1 MRRTISRL
9 TRTLVIA
16 LAPLALGALAPAA
29 PVSAQDTTRR
39 LPPPDTAVTQPGE
52 LLLDFLARLEA
63 KGIRARDE
71 RCTQARLVNTTFTC
85 RASFQ
90 PTLDFQF
97 GLRTSGS
104 VIDRLRLNVDYDS
117 QREFDGS
124 NNISIVYQGKASERL
139 QRVEVG
145 TVSFLLPPSRFLT
158 AAIPSGNYGVQATAQ
173 FGSMQLAAI
182 AAQQK
187 GIVVRDQVFSIGR
200 RVSQTIEQELEDFQI
215 EPRRFFWVID
225 PVTLGPVYP
234 NVDILNSR
242 ELERLAKG
250 LGETQRPSR
259 IFIYRVLLGGQPPNP
274 NAPRFQ
280 LLDDP
285 TAPAGLVYELLREH
299 VDYYVDP
306 SLLWFALVR
315 PLNPANERLVVAY
328 TLRIGAR
335 DTVIAAVGGTPDL
348 EFTPGRQQLAHLVW
362 DPRLTPTDPAF
373 RREIRS
379 VYRLGGS
386 DLARET
392 LTLSIVTGT
401 SRDQERPP
409 SGQPATYL
417 QLYGLAQANNAAR
430 FDAENRVWP
439 RRHDPDL
446 SAGVSDTSEAAR
458 IIRDRFVIF
467 PSLEPF
473 SRRGL
478 ARDPTVPAND
488 SIYRTPNEY
497 LYSPQHPQ
505 SFYRLRVRYDV
516 DGTAGQGVLAL
527 TSVQLRPGS
536 ERLVLDGRPLVRD
549 IDYSIDYELGRVQ
562 LRGLAADVTRERQLV
577 VRYEENPL
585 FASVPTSIYGLAAQW
600 SIPAGSITLSALS
613 QSQRTTFTRP
623 PLGFE
628 PAANAVAGIHAAL
641 GWSAAPLSR
650 ALARW
655 LPRADSGVPSR
666 VELTGEFAVSQP
678 RSRASQQAFLES
690 FEGDGGITIPLSDA
704 QWYYASQPALGSR
717 LAARFGL
724 AVFDT
729 TRAATLAWQ
738 SNGTDR
744 AGRAVTFA
752 LPEIDPQVTLVGSGF
767 ASPEPILWLTL
778 FPRTVGG
785 LYDLT
790 SRSHRWLTPA
800 PAAPSARPW
809 RSIRIPLGFGAA
821 GGAGAGIDLTRA
833 EQIEF
838 WTVIDTAATRR
849 ARNPVLVLDF
859 GDVSE
864 NSLVFAPDTL
874 TIASARD
881 SSFTGRRVAGFDRLD
896 TERDPFSRAF
906 DASRDDRGLPGDRL
920 ERVTLIERGNAS
932 VLSGLK
938 TCSRLAGAV
947 RPLGDSRGDCTA
959 DNGRLDEEDLDHDGV
974 INFASPRRADERI
987 RRYIIDLA
995 SPASVTR
1002 TGKCGVAVDDI
1013 NAALPANATRC
1024 WVFVRVPFRAS
1035 ADSLNGGPLL
1045 RKVRTLRLTM
1055 ISGTATAPGE
1065 FTLLPISRLRVAGG
1079 AWLKRADRPLSGM
1092 AGEQPTPSGFVIVSS
1107 IGTQDRDTTRSIF
1120 YEPPPGVSDEP
1131 ENVGPVIGPSRV
1143 QVNERSLRLLA
1154 GGLARYAR
1162 AEAYVRFPE
1171 GQRSVMTYRELRLW
1185 ARGRGR
1191 GWGTGGG
1198 AQTSDL
1204 QFFVKLGRDANNFY
1218 MYRTPISAG
1227 PTRAAWEPEI
1237 RVRFERFYRLRS
1249 QLQQALLAG
1258 GPALGG
1264 CSPLDSAL
1272 IVASGLPI
1280 AARIDR
1286 HARCDGGY
1294 VVYTIDPAVT
1304 PPNLAAVQELAVG
1317 MLRVDSLKGA
1327 DPPLASDTLE
1337 VWVDDMRLADVERGT
1352 GFAGALGVVLSA
1364 GDVATLRV
1372 NATKRDPNFRQLNEA
1387 PSFLTSNDVEL
1398 AATIRLDK
1406 LLPNAFGWSLPLTVS
1421 YTSATIDPEFLTRSD
1436 LRGSAVQGLRT
1447 PKTARTTYAL
1457 RVQREVPLTSA
1468 WYAPIVNGLAVQG
1481 TYRHGGH
1488 RTEFLDGRAH
1498 ASDLGFDYSFL
1509 PSDTAQ
1515 WFAPNGIRLASTWA
1529 RDDDRR
1535 RTFLDPTDEV
1545 TVPGMA
1551 GPVIAAN
1558 NIWRS
1563 SGSFEVRPAT
1573 FVTARV
1579 ELASTRDLRDYGDS
1593 TALARAVSAARGS
1606 FVGVAGMERERT
1618 VRTSVLVTPA
1628 PFGGGW
1634 LRPRAEAVSTYDMRR
1649 DPHNEALSGSGVL
1662 PRRLGNTNTLLGVAV
1677 LDPQPFAESHPGGLM
1692 ARVAKL
1698 VRPVEL
1704 SVSRSLVT
1712 AFDASPFAPGTAY
1725 QFGVGS
1731 LASLRDVRGL
1741 PAASAGAS
1749 LQYALAH
1756 TLEFPLGFSLTNRV
1770 QRSDSRNYFSRE
1782 IGASDV
1788 TLVDGLQLAIPDVAV
1803 RWSASPTAFWGLF
1816 TNLSANA
1823 RAAHT
1828 RQSYVSPRLIAGD
1841 SFAGGD
1847 ERRAI
1852 RIRSYP
1858 LGVSALTAR
1867 GAFSLQA
1874 TMATTLR
1881 SDTLPGAVT
1890 RARARDVSVELG
1902 KPFGLPAS
1910 WRARSPLRARVSF
1923 QETLARS
1930 VVSNVAVAA
1939 QRSRLTDNG
1948 RRVIGLSADADVS
1961 TDMTFGLQ
1969 ASRLV
1974 SFDRNFNRRF
1984 TQTVLSAVLELKFFG
1999 GALR

>member
-1 MRRTISRL
+1 M
-9 TRTLVIA
+9 VIA
-16 LAPLALGALAPAA
+16 VAQLALAVLAPARWG
-29 PVSAQDTTRR
+29 SAQDTTRKT
-39 LPPPDTAVTQPGE
+39 PPAQPDTAGRQPGE

-63 KGIRARDE
+63 KGIRAKDE

-85 RASFQ
+85 RATFQ

-104 VIDRLRLNVDYDS
+104 VVDRLRLNVDYDS

-139 QRVEVG
+139 RRVEVG
-145 TVSFLLPPSRFLT
+145 TVSFVLPPSRFLT
-158 AAIPSGNYGVQATAQ
+158 AAIPSGNYGIQATAQ

-187 GIVVRDQVFSIGR
+187 GIVVRDQVFTIGR

-225 PVTLGPVYP
+225 PATLGPSYP
-234 NVDILNSR
+234 NIDILNTR
-242 ELERLAKG
+242 ELERLANS
-250 LGETQRPSR
+250 LGATVRPSR
-259 IFIYRVLLGGQPPNP
+259 VFLYRVLLGGQPPNP
-274 NAPRFQ
+274 NGPRFQ
-280 LLDDP
+280 LLDDLSS
-285 TAPAGLVYELLREH
+285 PAGLVYELLREH

-328 TLRIGAR
+328 TLRVGGR
-335 DTVIAAVGGTPDL
+335 DTVIASVGGTPDL
-348 EFTPGRQQLAHLVW
+348 EYTPGRQQLAHLVW
-362 DPRLTPTDPAF
+362 DPRLTPSDAAF

-439 RRHDPDL
+439 RPHDPDQ

-458 IIRDRFVIF
+458 LIRDRFVIF

-478 ARDPTVPAND
+478 ARDPSVPAND
-488 SIYRTPNEY
+488 SVYRTPNEY

-505 SFYRLRVRYDV
+505 SFYRMRVRYDV
-516 DGTAGQGVLAL
+516 HGTMGDGVLAL

-536 ERLVLDGRPLVRD
+536 ERLVLDGRPLVRE
-549 IDYSIDYELGRVQ
+549 IDYTIDYELGRVQ
-562 LRGLAADVTRERQLV
+562 LLGLAADQTRERQLV

-585 FASVPTSIYGLAAQW
+585 FASVPTSIYGVAAQW
-600 SIPAGSITLSALS
+600 TVPAGSVTLSALS

-655 LPRADSGVPSR
+655 LPRADSTTPSR
-666 VELTGEFAVSQP
+666 VELVGEFAVSQP

-717 LAARFGL
+717 LAARYGA

-729 TRAATLAWQ
+729 TRASTLAWQ

-752 LPEIDPQVTLVGSGF
+752 LPEIDPQVALVGSGF
-767 ASPEPILWLTL
+767 AGPEAILWLTL
-778 FPRTVGG
+778 FPRSVGG

-790 SRSHRWLTPA
+790 SRSHRWLTSASALP
-800 PAAPSARPW
+800 ARPW
-809 RSIRIPLGFGAA
+809 RAIRIPLGFGAA

-838 WTVIDTAATRR
+838 WTVVDTAATRR
-849 ARNPVLVLDF
+849 ARNPVLVFDF

-881 SSFTGRRVAGFDRLD
+881 SAFTGRKLAGFDRLD
-896 TERDPFSRAF
+896 SERDPFSRAF

-920 ERVTLIERGNAS
+920 EQLTLIEAGSARIVN
-932 VLSGLK
+932 GLK

-974 INFASPRRADERI
+974 LNLPSARRADERI
-987 RRYIIDLA
+987 RRFIVDLA
-995 SPASVTR
+995 SPGAVTR
-1002 TGKCGVAVDDI
+1002 IGRCGIAVDDI
-1013 NAALPANATRC
+1013 NGALPASATRC
-1024 WVFVRVPFRAS
+1024 WVFVRVPFRAGD
-1035 ADSLNGGPLL
+1035 DSLNGGPLL

-1055 ISGTATAPGE
+1055 IAGGATPPGD

-1079 AWLKRADRPLSGM
+1079 AWLKRAERPLSGM
-1092 AGEQPTPSGFVIVSS
+1092 AGEQPTTSGFVIVSS
-1107 IGTQDRDTTRSIF
+1107 IGTQDRDTARSIF

-1131 ENVGPVIGPSRV
+1131 ETVGPVIGPSRV
-1143 QVNERSLRLLA
+1143 QVNEHSLRLLA
-1154 GGLARYAR
+1154 GGLSRYAR

-1191 GWGTGGG
+1191 GWGQSAGT
-1198 AQTSDL
+1198 QQSDL

-1227 PTRAAWEPEI
+1227 STRTAWEPEI
-1237 RVRFERFYRLRS
+1237 RVRFDRFYRLRAE
-1249 QLQQALLAG
+1249 LQQSLSSG

-1264 CSPLDSAL
+1264 CTAVDSAL
-1272 IVASGLPI
+1272 VVASGLPI

-1327 DPPLASDTLE
+1327 DPPLPGDTLE

-1352 GFAGALGVVLSA
+1352 GFAGALGVVVSA

-1372 NATKRDPNFRQLNEA
+1372 NATKRDPAFRQLSEA
-1387 PSFLTSNDVEL
+1387 PSFLTSNDVDV

-1406 LLPNAFGWSLPLTVS
+1406 LLPNAFGWSLPLSVN
-1421 YTSATIDPEFLTRSD
+1421 YASATIDPEFLTRSD

-1447 PKTARTTYAL
+1447 PKTALTTYAL
-1457 RVQREVPLTSA
+1457 RIQREVPLTSA
-1468 WYAPIVNGLAVQG
+1468 WYAPILNGLALQG
-1481 TYRHGGH
+1481 TYRHAGH
-1488 RTEFLDGRAH
+1488 RTEFLDGRSH
-1498 ASDLGFDYSFL
+1498 TSDVGIDYTFL

-1515 WFAPNGIRLASTWA
+1515 WFAPNGVRLASTWL

-1535 RTFLDPTDEV
+1535 RTFLDPSDAV
-1545 TVPGMA
+1545 SAPGS
-1551 GPVIAAN
+1551 GSPVIAEN
-1558 NIWRS
+1558 NTWRT
-1563 SGSFEVRPAT
+1563 SGSFEMRPLT
-1573 FVTARV
+1573 YVTARV

-1593 TALARAVSAARGS
+1593 TALARAVRAARHS
-1606 FVGVAGMERERT
+1606 FVGIEGMERERT
-1618 VRTSVLVTPA
+1618 VRTSVLIAPA
-1628 PFGGGW
+1628 PLGGGW
-1634 LRPRAEAVSTYDMRR
+1634 LRPRAEAIATYDMRR
-1649 DPHNEALSGSGVL
+1649 DPHNEALLGTGVL
-1662 PRRLGNTNTLLGVAV
+1662 PRRLGNTNTLLGTAV
-1677 LDPQPFAESHPGGLM
+1677 LDPLRLAESNPGGLL
-1692 ARVAKL
+1692 ARLAKV

-1712 AFDASPFAPGTAY
+1712 AFDASPYAPGTLY

-1731 LASLRDVRGL
+1731 LASLRDVRGV

-1749 LQYALAH
+1749 LQYTLSH
-1756 TLEFPLGFSLTNRV
+1756 TLEFPLGFSLTNRA
-1770 QRSDSRNYFSRE
+1770 QRTDSRNYFSRE
-1782 IGASDV
+1782 IGIADV
-1788 TLVDGLQLAIPDVAV
+1788 TLVNGLQLSIPDFAL
-1803 RWSASPTAFWGLF
+1803 RWSASPSALWGAF

-1823 RAAHT
+1823 RVAHT
-1828 RQSYVSPRLIAGD
+1828 RQTYVSPRLFAGD
-1841 SFAGGD
+1841 SFAGD
-1847 ERRAI
+1847 ERRAL
-1852 RIRSYP
+1852 RVRSYP

-1867 GAFSLQA
+1867 GAWSLQA
-1874 TMATTLR
+1874 TMATTFR
-1881 SDTLPGAVT
+1881 TDSLPGAVT

-1910 WRARSPLRARVSF
+1910 WGARSPLRTRVSF

-1930 VVSNVAVAA
+1930 VVSNVAVAT

-1948 RRVIGLSADADVS
+1948 RRVIGLAADADVS

>member
-1 MRRTISRL
+1 M
-9 TRTLVIA
+9 
-16 LAPLALGALAPAA
+16 
-29 PVSAQDTTRR
+29 
-39 LPPPDTAVTQPGE
+39 
-52 LLLDFLARLEA
+52 
-63 KGIRARDE
+63 
-71 RCTQARLVNTTFTC
+71 
-85 RASFQ
+85 
-90 PTLDFQF
+90 
-97 GLRTSGS
+97 
-104 VIDRLRLNVDYDS
+104 DRLRLNVDYDS

-124 NNISIVYQGKASERL
+124 NNIAIVYEGKETEKL
-139 QRVEVG
+139 KRVEIG
-145 TVSFLLPPSRFLT
+145 TVSFQLPPSRFLT
-158 AAIPSGNYGVQATAQ
+158 AAIPSGNYGIQATAQ
-173 FGSMQLAAI
+173 FGAMQLSAI

-187 GIVVRDQVFSIGR
+187 GIVVRDQVFTIGR
-200 RVSQTIEQELEDFQI
+200 RVSQTIEQELEDYQI

-225 PVTLGPVYP
+225 PAELAGRVGGAGGAGGAAYP
-234 NVDILNSR
+234 NIDILDTR
-242 ELERLAKG
+242 ELERLG
-250 LGETQRPSR
+250 GNLGASRRPSR
-259 IFIYRVLLGGQPPNP
+259 IFLYRVLLGGQPPNP
-274 NAPRFQ
+274 NGPRFQ

-328 TLRIGAR
+328 TLRIGGR
-335 DTVIAAVGGTPDL
+335 DTVIASVGGTPDL
-348 EFTPGRQQLAHLVW
+348 EFIAGKQQLAHLVW
-362 DPRLTPTDPAF
+362 DPRLTPDDPAF
-373 RREIRS
+373 RKEIRS

-386 DLARET
+386 DLRRET
-392 LTLSIVTGT
+392 LALSIVTGA

-409 SGQPATYL
+409 SGRPSTYL
-417 QLYGLAQANNAAR
+417 QLYGLSQANNAGS
-430 FDAENRVWP
+430 FDAGNRVWP
-439 RRHDPDL
+439 RPHDPDVT
-446 SAGVSDTSEAAR
+446 AGVADTSEAAR
-458 IIRDRFVIF
+458 LIRDRFVVF

-478 ARDPTVPAND
+478 ARDPSVPAND

-505 SFYRLRVRYDV
+505 SFYRLRVRYEV
-516 DGTAGQGVLAL
+516 DGTAGAGVLAL

-536 ERLVLDGRPLVRD
+536 ERLVLDGRPLKREV
-549 IDYSIDYELGRVQ
+549 DYTIDYELGRVQ

-600 SIPAGSITLSALS
+600 TMPAGTVTLSALS

-628 PAANAVAGIHAAL
+628 PASNAVAGIHAAFA
-641 GWSAAPLSR
+641 WSAAPLSR

-655 LPRADSGVPSR
+655 LPRADSATPSR

-690 FEGDGGITIPLSDA
+690 FEGDGGITLPLADA

-717 LAARFGL
+717 LAARYGL
-724 AVFDT
+724 GVLDT
-729 TRAATLAWQ
+729 AQATTLAWQ

-744 AGRAVTFA
+744 SGRAVTFS
-752 LPEIDPQVTLVGSGF
+752 LPDIDPQVALVGSGF
-767 ASPEPILWLTL
+767 AGPEPILWLTL

-800 PAAPSARPW
+800 GTSPARRW

-838 WTVIDTAATRR
+838 WTLIDTASARR
-849 ARNPVLVLDF
+849 ARNPVLVFDF

-874 TIASARD
+874 TITAARD
-881 SSFTGRRVAGFDRLD
+881 SSFTGRRLAGFDRLD

-920 ERVTLIERGNAS
+920 EHVTLIEGGSARIVA
-932 VLSGLK
+932 GLK

-974 INFASPRRADERI
+974 LNFPSLRRADERI
-987 RRYIIDLA
+987 RRYIVDLA
-995 SPASVTR
+995 SPATVTR
-1002 TGKCGVAVDDI
+1002 TGKCGIAVDDI
-1013 NAALPANATRC
+1013 NGALQGNATRC
-1024 WVFVRVPFRAS
+1024 WVFVRVPFRAVD
-1035 ADSLNGGPLL
+1035 DSLNGGPLL

-1055 ISGTATAPGE
+1055 VSGAAAADE
-1065 FTLLPISRLRVAGG
+1065 FTLLPLSRLRIAGG
-1079 AWLKRADRPLSGM
+1079 AWLKRGDRPLTGI
-1092 AGEQPTPSGFVIVSS
+1092 AGEQPAASGFVIVSS
-1107 IGTQDRDTTRSIF
+1107 IGTQDRDTLRNVF
-1120 YEPPPGVSDEP
+1120 YEPPPGVTDEP
-1131 ENVGPVIGPSRV
+1131 ENVGPVIGPSQV

-1154 GGLARYAR
+1154 GGLSRYAR

-1191 GWGTGGG
+1191 GWGTGAGS
-1198 AQTSDL
+1198 QLSDM

-1218 MYRTPISAG
+1218 MYRTPVGAG
-1227 PTRAAWEPEI
+1227 STRAAWEPEI
-1237 RVRFERFYRLRS
+1237 RVRFERFYRLRAE
-1249 QLQQALLAG
+1249 LQQALLAG

-1264 CSPLDSAL
+1264 SCTALDSAL
-1272 IVASGLPI
+1272 IVNSGLPI
-1280 AARIDR
+1280 AARIER

-1294 VVYTIDPAVT
+1294 LVYSVDPAVT

-1317 MLRVDSLKGA
+1317 MVRVDSLKGA
-1327 DPPLASDTLE
+1327 DPPLPSDTLE

-1352 GFAGALGVVLSA
+1352 GMAGALGVVLSA
-1364 GDVATLRV
+1364 GDVATLRL

-1398 AATIRLDK
+1398 AATMRLDK
-1406 LLPNAFGWSLPLTVS
+1406 LLPNSLGLSLPLTIS
-1421 YTSATIDPEFLTRSD
+1421 YTTATIDPEFLTRSD

-1447 PKTARTTYAL
+1447 PKTALTTYSL
-1457 RVQREVPLTSA
+1457 SVQREVPLTSV
-1468 WYAPIVNGLAVQG
+1468 WYAPLVNGLALQG
-1481 TYRHGGH
+1481 TYRYSGH
-1488 RTEFLDGRAH
+1488 RTEFLDGRAR
-1498 ASDLGFDYSFL
+1498 ASDVGVDYTFVPGDS
-1509 PSDTAQ
+1509 SQ
-1515 WFAPNGIRLASTWA
+1515 WFAPNGVRLASAWV

-1535 RTFLDPTDEV
+1535 QTFLEPTADIS
-1545 TVPGMA
+1545 TVGAA
-1551 GPVIAAN
+1551 GPVVAEN
-1558 NIWRS
+1558 NVWRT
-1563 SGSFEVRPAT
+1563 SGSFEMRPLT
-1573 FVTARV
+1573 YVTARV

-1593 TALARAVSAARGS
+1593 TALARALSAARHS
-1606 FVGVAGMERERT
+1606 FAGVEGMERERT
-1618 VRTSVLVTPA
+1618 LRTSLLITPA
-1628 PFGGGW
+1628 PLGGGW
-1634 LRPRAEAVSTYDMRR
+1634 FRPRAEAVSTYDMRR
-1649 DPHNEALSGSGVL
+1649 DPHNESLIANSVL
-1662 PRRLGNTNTLLGVAV
+1662 PRRLGNTNTLLGIAV
-1677 LDPQPFAESHPGGLM
+1677 LDPQPVADANPNGTM
-1692 ARVAKL
+1692 ARLARF

-1704 SVSRSLVT
+1704 SVSRTLVT
-1712 AFDASPFAPGTAY
+1712 AFDASPFAPGALY

-1731 LASLRDVRGL
+1731 LAALRDVRGV
-1741 PAASAGAS
+1741 PAASAGS
-1749 LQYALAH
+1749 TLQYALTH
-1756 TLEFPLGFSLTNRV
+1756 TLEFPFGFSVTNRA
-1770 QRSDSRNYFSRE
+1770 QRTDSRNFFSRE
-1782 IGASDV
+1782 IGTGDV
-1788 TLVDGLQLAIPDVAV
+1788 TLVDGLQLALPDVAI
-1803 RWSASPTAFWGLF
+1803 RWSASPALFRGFF

-1823 RAAHT
+1823 RAAYV
-1828 RQSYVSPRLIAGD
+1828 RQAYVSPRLVAGD
-1841 SFAGGD
+1841 PFGGD

-1852 RIRSYP
+1852 RVRSYP
-1858 LGVSALTAR
+1858 LGVSALTSR
-1867 GAFSLQA
+1867 GAVSLQA
-1874 TMATTLR
+1874 TLATTLR
-1881 SDTLPGAVT
+1881 SDSLPGAVT

-1910 WRARSPLRARVSF
+1910 WGARSPLRTRLSF

-1930 VVSNVAVAA
+1930 TVSNVAATA

-1948 RRVIGLSADADVS
+1948 RRVFGLSADADVS

>member
-1 MRRTISRL
+1 VRRTI
-9 TRTLVIA
+9 TRPTWPIVIA
-16 LAPLALGALAPAA
+16 FALAILAPAA
-29 PVSAQDTTRR
+29 GVTAQDTTRR
-39 LPPPDTAVTQPGE
+39 VPPPRDTAAAQPSE

-63 KGIRARDE
+63 KGIRAKDE

-85 RASFQ
+85 RATFQ

-158 AAIPSGNYGVQATAQ
+158 AAIPSGNYGIQATAQ

-187 GIVVRDQVFSIGR
+187 GIVVRDQVFTIGR

-215 EPRRFFWVID
+215 EPRRFFWAID
-225 PVTLGPVYP
+225 PQTLGPAYP
-234 NVDILNSR
+234 NVDILNTR
-242 ELERLAKG
+242 ELERLANG
-250 LGETQRPSR
+250 LGETRRPSR
-259 IFIYRVLLGGQPPNP
+259 LFIYRVLLGGQPPNP
-274 NAPRFQ
+274 NGPRFQ

-315 PLNPANERLVVAY
+315 PLNPANERLVLAY
-328 TLRIGAR
+328 TLRIAGR
-335 DTVIAAVGGTPDL
+335 DTVVASVGGTPDL

-439 RRHDPDL
+439 RPHDPDL

-458 IIRDRFVIF
+458 LIRDRFVIF

-516 DGTAGQGVLAL
+516 DGTAGQGVIAL

-536 ERLVLDGRPLVRD
+536 ERLVLDGRPLMRD
-549 IDYSIDYELGRVQ
+549 IDYTIDYELGRVQ
-562 LRGLAADVTRERQLV
+562 LRGLAADATRERQLV
-577 VRYEENPL
+577 LRYEENPL
-585 FASVPTSIYGLAAQW
+585 FASVPTSIYGVAAQW
-600 SIPAGSITLSALS
+600 SIAAGSVTLSALS

-655 LPRADSGVPSR
+655 LPRADSNVPSR

-690 FEGDGGITIPLSDA
+690 FEGDGGITIPLTDA

-724 AVFDT
+724 SVFDT

-744 AGRAVTFA
+744 TGRAVTFA
-752 LPEIDPQVTLVGSGF
+752 LPEIDPQVALVGSGF
-767 ASPEPILWLTL
+767 AGPEPILWLTL

-800 PAAPSARPW
+800 TAIPAARPW

-849 ARNPVLVLDF
+849 TRNPVLVLDF

-874 TIASARD
+874 TIASVRD

-896 TERDPFSRAF
+896 TERDQFSRAF

-920 ERVTLIERGNAS
+920 EQVTLIERGSARI
-932 VLSGLK
+932 LSGLK

-974 INFASPRRADERI
+974 LNFTSVRRADERI
-987 RRYIIDLA
+987 RRYIVDLA
-995 SPASVTR
+995 SPSTVTR

-1013 NAALPANATRC
+1013 NGALAANATRC
-1024 WVFVRVPFRAS
+1024 WVFVRVAFRAS
-1035 ADSLNGGPLL
+1035 DDSLNSGPLL
-1045 RKVRTLRLTM
+1045 RKVRTLRLT
-1055 ISGTATAPGE
+1055 IIAGSATAPGE

-1092 AGEQPTPSGFVIVSS
+1092 AGEQAAPSGFVIVSS
-1107 IGTQDRDTTRSIF
+1107 IGTQDRDTTRNVF

-1131 ENVGPVIGPSRV
+1131 ESVGPVIGPSQV

-1154 GGLARYAR
+1154 GGLSRYAR

-1191 GWGTGGG
+1191 GWGQGGG
-1198 AQTSDL
+1198 GSQASDL

-1218 MYRTPISAG
+1218 MYRTAISAG
-1227 PTRAAWEPEI
+1227 ATRAAWEPEI

-1249 QLQQALLAG
+1249 ELQQALLTG

-1264 CSPLDSAL
+1264 CSAVDSAL
-1272 IVASGLPI
+1272 IAASGLPI

-1352 GFAGALGVVLSA
+1352 GFAGALGVVVSA

-1372 NATKRDPNFRQLNEA
+1372 NATKRDPNFRQLSEA

-1406 LLPNAFGWSLPLTVS
+1406 LLPNAFGWSLPFTVS

-1447 PKTARTTYAL
+1447 PKTALTTYAL
-1457 RVQREVPLTSA
+1457 RVQREAPLTSV
-1468 WYAPIVNGLAVQG
+1468 WYAPILNGLAVQG
-1481 TYRHGGH
+1481 TYRQRGH

-1498 ASDLGFDYSFL
+1498 ASDLGLDYSFL
-1509 PSDTAQ
+1509 PSDSAQ
-1515 WFAPNGIRLASTWA
+1515 WFAPNGVRLASNWA

-1535 RTFLDPTDEV
+1535 RTFLDPSDEV
-1545 TVPGMA
+1545 SVRGIG
-1551 GPVIAAN
+1551 GPVIAEN
-1558 NIWRS
+1558 NLWRT
-1563 SGSFEVRPAT
+1563 SGSFELRPAT
-1573 FVTARV
+1573 FMTARV

-1593 TALARAVSAARGS
+1593 TSLARAVSAARGN
-1606 FVGVAGMERERT
+1606 AGMERERT
-1618 VRTSVLVTPA
+1618 VRTSLLVTPA
-1628 PFGGGW
+1628 PLGGGW
-1634 LRPRAEAVSTYDMRR
+1634 LRPRAEAISTYDMRR
-1649 DPHNEALSGSGVL
+1649 DPHNGALVDNGVL

-1677 LDPQPFAESHPGGLM
+1677 LDPQPFTESNPSGLM
-1692 ARVAKL
+1692 ARVAKI

-1749 LQYALAH
+1749 LQYTLAH
-1756 TLEFPLGFSLTNRV
+1756 TLELPLGLSLTNRA
-1770 QRSDSRNYFSRE
+1770 QRTESRNYFSRE
-1782 IGASDV
+1782 IGAADV
-1788 TLVDGLQLAIPDVAV
+1788 TLVDGLQLAIPDVAL

-1816 TNLSANA
+1816 ANLSANA

-1828 RQSYVSPRLIAGD
+1828 RQSYVSPRLVAGD
-1841 SFAGGD
+1841 PFGGD

-1867 GAFSLQA
+1867 GSFSVQA
-1874 TMATTLR
+1874 TMATTFR
-1881 SDTLPGAVT
+1881 TDTLPGAVT
-1890 RARARDVSVELG
+1890 RARGRDVSVELG

-1910 WRARSPLRARVSF
+1910 WRARSPLRARASF

-1984 TQTVLSAVLELKFFG
+1984 TQTVLSAVLDLKFFG